1 MVIYIE
7 KFEYFEFVIKCY
19 NNDVIMGDDIVWE
32 VFVGWVMNK
41 VFVMNLYYDREGFSL
56 FNFVVWNIN
65 I

>member
-1 MVIYIE
+1 
-7 KFEYFEFVIKCY
+7 
-19 NNDVIMGDDIVWE
+19 MGDDIVWE

-41 VFVMNLYYDREGFSL
+41 VFVLNLYYDREGFSL